1 MITRGTAVI
10 WVLIEALLAL
20 LLAGMIVMVF
30 TNVAMRY
37 GFNSGLRWGIEL
49 SRMAFVWIV
58 MLGSALAL
66 RSNEHLAV
74 TELVETFLP
83 RALRPLLVLTRIIII
98 GLLAMFVIGCW
109 RQMMLNWVNISQV
122 TGLPTALFYLA
133 GVVGGGLMI
142 AVAIAQ
148 IFGPVPY
155 GTSAEPQFERPIE

>member
-1 MITRGTAVI
+1 MKILTILWRVFDIAMALILAAMI
-10 WVLIEALLAL
+10 AL
-20 LLAGMIVMVF
+20 VF
-30 TNVAMRY
+30 TNVVMRY

-74 TELVETFLP
+74 TELVETVMP
-83 RALRPLLVLTRIIII
+83 RALRPLWVLSRAVIV
-98 GLLAMFVIGCW
+98 GLLVMFVIGCW

-133 GVVGGGLMI
+133 GVIGGGLMI
-142 AVAIAQ
+142 AVAIGQ
-148 IFGPVPY
+148 MLTPPPH
-155 GTSAEPQFERPIE
+155 GTHLERPFE

>member
-30 TNVAMRY
+30 TNVVMRY
-37 GFNSGLRWGIEL
+37 GFGSGLRWGIEL
-49 SRMAFVWIV
+49 SRLAFVWIV

-83 RALRPLLVLTRIIII
+83 RALRPLWVLTRIIIV
-98 GLLAMFVIGCW
+98 GLLVMFVIGCW

-122 TGLPTALFYLA
+122 TGLPAALFYLA
-133 GVVGGGLMI
+133 GVIGGGLMI
-142 AVAIAQ
+142 AVAIGQMLTPPPHGAQ
-148 IFGPVPY
+148 V
-155 GTSAEPQFERPIE
+155 ERPYE

>member
-1 MITRGTAVI
+1 MVARGTAVI

-20 LLAGMIVMVF
+20 LLAGMIIMVF
-30 TNVAMRY
+30 TNVVMRY
-37 GFNSGLRWGIEL
+37 GFGSGLRWGIEL
-49 SRMAFVWIV
+49 SRLSFVWIA

-74 TELVETFLP
+74 TEVVETLFP
-83 RALRPLLVLTRIIII
+83 RALRPLWVLTRVVII
-98 GLLAMFVIGCW
+98 GLLVMFVIGCW

-142 AVAIAQ
+142 VVAIGQ

-155 GTSAEPQFERPIE
+155 GAHSERPIA

>member
-30 TNVAMRY
+30 TNVVMRY
-37 GFNSGLRWGIEL
+37 GFGSGLRWGIEL

-83 RALRPLLVLTRIIII
+83 RALRPLWVLTRIIIV
-98 GLLAMFVIGCW
+98 GLLVMFVIGCW

-133 GVVGGGLMI
+133 GVIGGGLMI
-142 AVAIAQ
+142 VVAIGQMLTPPPHGAQ
-148 IFGPVPY
+148 V
-155 GTSAEPQFERPIE
+155 ERPYE

>member
-1 MITRGTAVI
+1 MVTRGTAVI

-30 TNVAMRY
+30 TNVVMRY
-37 GFNSGLRWGIEL
+37 GFGSGLRWGIEL
-49 SRMAFVWIV
+49 SRLAFVWIV

-83 RALRPLLVLTRIIII
+83 RALRPLWVLTRIIIV
-98 GLLAMFVIGCW
+98 GLLVMFVIGCW

-133 GVVGGGLMI
+133 GVIGGGLMI
-142 AVAIAQ
+142 VVAIGQMLTPPPHGAQ
-148 IFGPVPY
+148 V
-155 GTSAEPQFERPIE
+155 ERPYE

>member
-1 MITRGTAVI
+1 MVARGTAVI
-10 WVLIEALLAL
+10 WVVIEALLAL

-30 TNVAMRY
+30 TNVVMRY

-49 SRMAFVWIV
+49 SRMAFVWIA

-74 TELVETFLP
+74 TEVIETLAP
-83 RALRPLLVLTRIIII
+83 RALRPLWVLTRLIII
-98 GLLAMFVIGCW
+98 GLLVMFVMGCW

-133 GVVGGGLMI
+133 GVAGGGLMVL
-142 AVAIAQ
+142 VAIGQ
-148 IFGPVPY
+148 IFSPVPY
-155 GTSAEPQFERPIE
+155 GAHSERPIA

>member
-30 TNVAMRY
+30 TNVVMRY
-37 GFNSGLRWGIEL
+37 GFGSGLRWGIEL

-83 RALRPLLVLTRIIII
+83 RALRPLWVLTRIIII

-133 GVVGGGLMI
+133 GVIGGGLMI
-142 AVAIAQ
+142 VVAIGQMLTPPPHGAQ
-148 IFGPVPY
+148 V
-155 GTSAEPQFERPIE
+155 ERPYE

>member
-1 MITRGTAVI
+1 MVARGTAVI

-20 LLAGMIVMVF
+20 LLAGMIIMVF
-30 TNVAMRY
+30 TNVVMRY
-37 GFNSGLRWGIEL
+37 GFGSGLRWGIEL
-49 SRMAFVWIV
+49 SRLSFVWIA

-74 TELVETFLP
+74 TEVVETLFP
-83 RALRPLLVLTRIIII
+83 RALRPLWVLTRLVII
-98 GLLAMFVIGCW
+98 GLLVMFVIGCW

-133 GVVGGGLMI
+133 GVTGGGLMI
-142 AVAIAQ
+142 LVAIGQ

-155 GTSAEPQFERPIE
+155 GAHSERPIA

>member
-1 MITRGTAVI
+1 MVARGTAVI

-30 TNVAMRY
+30 TNVVMRY
-37 GFNSGLRWGIEL
+37 GFGSGLRWGIEL
-49 SRMAFVWIV
+49 SRLSFVWIA

-74 TELVETFLP
+74 TEVVETLFP
-83 RALRPLLVLTRIIII
+83 RALRPLWVLTRLVII
-98 GLLAMFVIGCW
+98 GLLVMFVIGCW

-133 GVVGGGLMI
+133 GVTGGGLMI
-142 AVAIAQ
+142 LVAIGQ

-155 GTSAEPQFERPIE
+155 GAHSERPIA

>member
-1 MITRGTAVI
+1 MVTRGTAVI

-30 TNVAMRY
+30 TNVVMRY
-37 GFNSGLRWGIEL
+37 GFDSGLRWGIEL
-49 SRMAFVWIV
+49 SRLAFVWIA

-83 RALRPLLVLTRIIII
+83 GALRPLWVLTRLVII

-142 AVAIAQ
+142 VVAIGQLLTPPPHA
-148 IFGPVPY
+148 
-155 GTSAEPQFERPIE
+155 AHAERPIE

>member
-1 MITRGTAVI
+1 MVTRGTAVI

-30 TNVAMRY
+30 TNVVMRY
-37 GFNSGLRWGIEL
+37 GFGSGLRWGIEL
-49 SRMAFVWIV
+49 SRLAFVWIV

-83 RALRPLLVLTRIIII
+83 RALRPLWVLTRVIIV
-98 GLLAMFVIGCW
+98 GLLVMFVIGCW

-133 GVVGGGLMI
+133 GVIGGGLMI
-142 AVAIAQ
+142 VVAIGQMLTPPPHGAQ
-148 IFGPVPY
+148 V
-155 GTSAEPQFERPIE
+155 ERPYE

>member
-30 TNVAMRY
+30 TNVVMRY
-37 GFNSGLRWGIEL
+37 GFGSGLRWGIEL

-83 RALRPLLVLTRIIII
+83 RALRPLWVLTRLIIL

-142 AVAIAQ
+142 AVAIGQVLTPPPHGA
-148 IFGPVPY
+148 P
-155 GTSAEPQFERPIE
+155 AERPYE

>member
-83 RALRPLLVLTRIIII
+83 RALRPRWVLTRIIIV
-98 GLLAMFVIGCW
+98 GLLVMFVIGCW

-133 GVVGGGLMI
+133 GVIGGGLMI
-142 AVAIAQ
+142 VVAIGQMLTPPPHGAQ
-148 IFGPVPY
+148 V
-155 GTSAEPQFERPIE
+155 ERPYE

>member
-1 MITRGTAVI
+1 MVARGTAVI

-20 LLAGMIVMVF
+20 LLAGMIIMVF
-30 TNVAMRY
+30 TNVVMRY
-37 GFNSGLRWGIEL
+37 AMDSGLRWGIEL
-49 SRMAFVWIV
+49 SRMAFVWIA

-74 TELVETFLP
+74 TEVVEAFFP
-83 RALRPLLVLTRIIII
+83 RALRPLWVLTRLVII
-98 GLLAMFVIGCW
+98 GLLVMFVIGCW

-133 GVVGGGLMI
+133 GVTGGGLMI
-142 AVAIAQ
+142 LVAIGQ

-155 GTSAEPQFERPIE
+155 GAHSERPIA

>member
-30 TNVAMRY
+30 TNVVMRY
-37 GFNSGLRWGIEL
+37 GFGSGLRWGIEL
-49 SRMAFVWIV
+49 SRLAFVWIV

-83 RALRPLLVLTRIIII
+83 RALRPLWVLTRVIII

-142 AVAIAQ
+142 VVAIGQ
-148 IFGPVPY
+148 IFSPAPFGHPV
-155 GTSAEPQFERPIE
+155 ERPIE

>member
-1 MITRGTAVI
+1 MVARGTAVI

-20 LLAGMIVMVF
+20 LLAGMIIMVF
-30 TNVAMRY
+30 TNVVMRY
-37 GFNSGLRWGIEL
+37 GFGSGLRWGIEL
-49 SRMAFVWIV
+49 SRLSFVWIA

-74 TELVETFLP
+74 TEVVETLFP
-83 RALRPLLVLTRIIII
+83 RALRPLWVLTRAIII
-98 GLLAMFVIGCW
+98 GLLVMFVIGCW

-133 GVVGGGLMI
+133 GVTGGGLMI
-142 AVAIAQ
+142 LVAIGQ

-155 GTSAEPQFERPIE
+155 GAHSERPIA

>member
-1 MITRGTAVI
+1 MVARGTAVI

-20 LLAGMIVMVF
+20 LLAGMIIMVF
-30 TNVAMRY
+30 TNVVMRY
-37 GFNSGLRWGIEL
+37 GFGSGLRWGIEL
-49 SRMAFVWIV
+49 SRLSFVWIA

-74 TELVETFLP
+74 TEVVETLFP
-83 RALRPLLVLTRIIII
+83 RALRPLWVLTRVVII
-98 GLLAMFVIGCW
+98 GLLVMFVIGCW

-133 GVVGGGLMI
+133 GVTGGGLMI
-142 AVAIAQ
+142 LVAIGQ

-155 GTSAEPQFERPIE
+155 GAHSERPIA